1 MTTDRNG
8 IVDIFL
14 VIVWRV
20 MIYVRVIVDSQY
32 MYLVDLFIPFL
43 CNIIVCTT
51 ETSIPVCVSS
61 GSCNNAR
68 ILVRCTMGV
77 VKIIFSRKSASG
89 DADIAQ
95 PIRSRNFQ
103 YNMCGTKIY
112 FDCPYCS

>member
-1 MTTDRNG
+1 VTTDRNG

-68 ILVRCTMGV
+68 MLEYLYDVQMYEYMYRSELVRAYYAGLDFERM
-77 VKIIFSRKSASG
+77 A
-89 DADIAQ
+89 
-95 PIRSRNFQ
+95 
-103 YNMCGTKIY
+103 
-112 FDCPYCS
+112 